1 VLHAL
6 RAVEASDASCEKY
19 PRFKPSDDA
28 TAVMLKMG
36 R

>member
-6 RAVEASDASCEKY
+6 RAVEAADASCEKY